1 MMAAIDKI
9 GAHKI
14 GGALYVAWGLLH
26 LFAGYQVYKLSA
38 GVSDAA
44 LAARMAQAGLNLAI
58 IAGISIAV
66 GAKLNWRNDR
76 FGYWLNLGL
85 VSAAD
90 IGFIFLLLIPGYFPL
105 GPGLVG
111 PTLWVLA
118 ALFSTIGLKGAG
130 DT

>member
-1 MMAAIDKI
+1 MQKF

-14 GGALYVAWGLLH
+14 GGALYVLWGLLH
-26 LFAGYQVYKLSA
+26 LFAGYQIYKLS
-38 GVSDAA
+38 GGISDPA

-66 GAKLNWRNDR
+66 GAKLNWNNDR

-85 VSAAD
+85 VSLAD
-90 IGFIFLLLIPGYFPL
+90 IGFIVLLLLPGYFPL

-111 PTLWVLA
+111 PALWLLA

>member
-1 MMAAIDKI
+1 MIQKF

-14 GGALYVAWGLLH
+14 GGALYVLWGLLH
-26 LFAGYQVYKLSA
+26 LFAGFQVYKLSA
-38 GVSDAA
+38 GISDPA

-66 GAKLNWRNDR
+66 GARLNWHNDK

-85 VSAAD
+85 VSLAD
-90 IGFIFLLLIPGYFPL
+90 IGFIVLLLIPGYFPL

-111 PTLWVLA
+111 PALWLLA
-118 ALFSTIGLKGAG
+118 ALFSTIGLRSAG
-130 DT
+130 DN